1 MAIKRTT
8 NHPVVGLVEWETSQL
23 TSGNPIT
30 LLGTFASQVT
40 TITVPQLVGVLDR
53 RTDELAAAGAKF
65 DGKLKVFKPAQA
77 QLLAAFAEVEQEG
90 LQKRLTSCAGGFFPR
105 LQKKPGGGF
114 MDKPSNHSFGIS
126 FDINNEFNPQG
137 VKPPAIGKPGSLR
150 ELVPI
155 FEKFGFRWGGN
166 FSTPDG
172 MHFEVKKL
180 LAEDELMV
188 PRAVEIRVNGLKVS
202 VPALLIEET
211 TWIGVRTALSVLDTT
226 ETDGPDT
233 VVSAAGPAT
242 DQTFVVR
249 VKDELHTLRG
259 IRLGN
264 VGYVRFGELQ
274 PLYHVPFKFTGG
286 TAPRLDITV

>member
-1 MAIKRTT
+1 LRRQ
-8 NHPVVGLVEWETSQL
+8 PRLSLW
-23 TSGNPIT
+23 
-30 LLGTFASQVT
+30 
-40 TITVPQLVGVLDR
+40 
-53 RTDELAAAGAKF
+53 RTDALAAAGAKF
-65 DGKLKVFKPAQA
+65 DGKRKLFKPGEA
-77 QLLAAFAEVEQEG
+77 QLLAAFAEVEHEG
-90 LQKRLTSCAGGFFPR
+90 LKKRLLSCAGGFFPR

-137 VKPPAIGKPGSLR
+137 VNPPAIGKPGSLR

-180 LAEDELMV
+180 LQEDELLV
-188 PRAVEIRVNGLKVS
+188 PRAVEIRVNGSKVA

-211 TWIGVRTALSVLDTT
+211 TWIGLRSALAVLDTS
-226 ETDGPDT
+226 DAHLPDT
-233 VVSAAGPAT
+233 VVSSTGAAT

-249 VKDELHTLRG
+249 VTDELHTLRG

-264 VGYVRFGELQ
+264 VGYVRFAELQ
-274 PLYHVPFKFTGG
+274 PLYHVPFAFKGG
-286 TAPRLDITV
+286 ASPRLEITA